1 MQTFYYMQL
10 FFIQF
15 TVESKYWL
23 LAFYMFF
30 NNALTYQPFPEGYS
44 IPKDH
49 TIVFWR
55 IDTTLMYGTLALE
68 A

>member
-1 MQTFYYMQL
+1 M
-10 FFIQF
+10 
-15 TVESKYWL
+15 ESKYWL

-30 NNALTYQPFPEGYS
+30 NNALTNQPFPEGYS

-49 TIVFWR
+49 IIVFWR